1 MNKLNDKQKDLI
13 SKCAV
18 DICEFC
24 DNADRCQDVLECDL
38 RMTLE
43 GLSDDIKYI
52 AWDGE
57 LFMEIEES
65 KGFTGKNP
73 FI

>member
-1 MNKLNDKQKDLI
+1 MNKLNDRQKDLI

-18 DICEFC
+18 DICKVC
-24 DNADRCQDVLECDL
+24 DNTDMCQDVLECDL

-57 LFMEIEES
+57 LFGEIEES
-65 KGFTGKNP
+65 KEFTGNNP